1 MITPQELIQAA
12 AEAGG
17 VTVANLKSNRR
28 TRAIVETRWT
38 IFWLLVYGLDQNY
51 CEAADFLSKDH
62 SSVGHAINEAPK
74 IFQTSKRFRNL
85 FLKIN
90 EAINRIDRQGDPVL
104 GDVAER
110 ISARARGERDLQAT
124 VEPQSD
130 QAQEIARLRAG
141 ITEAIRLIDTEPI
154 RCQPVWMPIRD
165 ILTDAMEER

>member
-1 MITPQELIQAA
+1 MITPKQLIEAA

-74 IFQTSKRFRNL
+74 IFQTSKRFRTL
-85 FLKIN
+85 FLKIH
-90 EAINRIDRQGDPVL
+90 EAIKQIDRQGEPIF

-110 ISARARGERDLQAT
+110 ISARARGETEVQAL

-130 QAQEIARLRAG
+130 QAQEVARLRAG
-141 ITEAIRLIDTEPI
+141 ITEALRLMDTEPLMV
-154 RCQPVWMPIRD
+154 RAMWMPIRD
-165 ILTDAMEER
+165 ILTDAMEEK